1 LTIRAIE
8 KLRTIRELFH
18 GVLVKPL
25 LISVRKEIAMLGVGH
40 FIRRFETPLQAEMVL
55 MHHYAAKQ
63 KALHQWDRRYAHLQ
77 FVMKWAP
84 LFRRHIAPIDA
95 HAGSQGTLA
104 A

>member
-1 LTIRAIE
+1 
-8 KLRTIRELFH
+8 
-18 GVLVKPL
+18 
-25 LISVRKEIAMLGVGH
+25 MLGVGK
-40 FIRRFETPLQAEMVL
+40 FIHRFDTPLQAEMVL

-84 LFRRHIAPIDA
+84 LFRRHIVATEHVSD
-95 HAGSQGTLA
+95 QENTLA